1 MKGPKFDDPG
11 FAAYWR
17 ERLEETRAGERA
29 RAAREARADARI
41 MAVLLVAVALLIA
54 SAVYSSVAA
63 AAAKPPTTL
72 MSWYG
77 DAPGEAGGA
86 IACGTGKLRRTAYA
100 VAVRRDL
107 TGARCGQRVL
117 ICTVD
122 APRRCAKPRVLD
134 SGPYVAGRLIDALPQ
149 VLDVLGLDPAKGVYR
164 VTYSLLPTDDPAAP
178 RACWFPAWVGRT
190 YWPRCER

>member
-1 MKGPKFDDPG
+1 MRDGRAFVAG
-11 FAAYWR
+11 LLTGIALSILTVVAAD
-17 ERLEETRAGERA
+17 
-29 RAAREARADARI
+29 RAD
-41 MAVLLVAVALLIA
+41 
-54 SAVYSSVAA
+54 

-100 VAVRRDL
+100 VAMRRDL

-178 RACWFPAWVGRT
+178 RACWFPAWVGRP
-190 YWPRCER
+190 YYPRCER